1 VVKRGSGDVQPAEQ
15 KRSGAYGRRHE
26 GRVTLK
32 ILVAIDGSEYGQ
44 RALEEVVRIPW
55 PAASEI
61 RVISAAEMPFFPSAE
76 FGTLPRQ
83 YYEELEQATRDRAR
97 RVVEEAVA
105 QLRKALSHSS
115 DSASPPSVEGEFLFA
130 PPREAIVEEAHRWGA
145 DWIVLGSHGYRGYKR
160 FLLGSVSQSVAAN
173 APCSVL
179 IVRKPEETVS
189 EA

>member
-1 VVKRGSGDVQPAEQ
+1 MLVSRRN
-15 KRSGAYGRRHE
+15 RSGVGGRRRE

-44 RALEEVVRIPW
+44 RALEEVARIPW

-97 RVVEEAVA
+97 KVVEEAVG
-105 QLRKALSHSS
+105 QLRKALS
-115 DSASPPSVEGEFLFA
+115 SPSEATNPLAVEGEFLFA
-130 PPREAIVEEAHRWGA
+130 PPREAIVDEARRWGA
-145 DWIVLGSHGYRGYKR
+145 DWIVLGSHGYRGYQR
-160 FLLGSVSQSVAAN
+160 FLLGSVSQSVAAH

-179 IVRKPEETVS
+179 IVRKPEETVA
-189 EA
+189 ET